1 MERTGRKGSKTK
13 SLDEGQIVELSKLF
27 KEGMSKSKLAL
38 GYNVSRVTIMRT
50 VKPIEL
56 NAMK

>member
-1 MERTGRKGSKTK
+1 MERTGRKGGKTK
-13 SLDEGQIVELSKLF
+13 SLDEGQIVKLSKLF